1 MLEGRM
7 RILQVVHGYP
17 PEQTAGA
24 EVYTQNL
31 AREMARRGHSVHVLA
46 PGARAAGAERGLSET
61 RADGVQVLRLE
72 TSALPPEHLE
82 ATYGDPVVDGMFA
95 DLLRRL
101 RPDVVH
107 VQHTI
112 GLSIGVLATARSLGV
127 PVVATLHDFWF
138 HCPRGQRMT
147 PRHHLC
153 TKVQPWRCALCI
165 AGKRGSYM
173 RDWLK
178 SQFRPAHA
186 DAEDEGA
193 LRRGLMLLPRS
204 LRYAGREALRAPI
217 LRRLA
222 HIRSALLEA
231 DRLLAPSQFL
241 LERYVEQGIPR
252 ERLEFSEYGMDAE
265 PFRALGARPV
275 RSPRLRPVRFGFVG
289 TLIPNKGPDLVLR
302 AFHHLPAGQATLDVY
317 GAGNGPTAESYV
329 NWLRGISDHPGLT
342 FRGRFDNPGIAEV
355 LASLDVLV
363 VPSRWWENAPLT
375 LHEAV
380 MAGMPVVT
388 SDHGGM
394 LEMAQRFGNA
404 VLFRAGDSDDLARA
418 LRRFLDEPDLWA
430 SLRPIRSVRT
440 VAEDVDAQL
449 ERYAALASKRVG

>member
-1 MLEGRM
+1 M
-7 RILQVVHGYP
+7 RILQVSHGYP

-31 AREMARRGHSVHVLA
+31 AREMAQRGHAVHVLA
-46 PGARAAGAERGLSET
+46 PGERAAGAERRWSEE
-61 RADGVQVLRLE
+61 RADGVEVLRLQTRAE
-72 TSALPPEHLE
+72 PPEHLA
-82 ATYGDPVVDGMFA
+82 ATYRDPVVDGLFA

-101 RPDVVH
+101 RPDIVH

-112 GLSIGVLATARSLGV
+112 GLSIGVLPTARSFGV
-127 PVVATLHDFWF
+127 PTVATLHDFWF

-153 TKVQPWRCALCI
+153 TRVQPWRCALCI
-165 AGKRGSYM
+165 AGKRGGYM

-178 SQFRPAHA
+178 RQVAPPAG
-186 DAEDEGA
+186 EECGESA
-193 LRRGLMLLPRS
+193 LQRGLLLLPRT
-204 LRYAGREALRAPI
+204 LQYAVREGLRAPI

-222 HIRSALLEA
+222 HIRAALLSA

-252 ERLEFSEYGMDAE
+252 ERLEFSEYGMDDA

-302 AFHHLPAGQATLDVY
+302 AFHDLPPGQATLDVY

-329 NWLRGISDHPGLT
+329 SWLRSLSDHPGLT
-342 FRGRFDNPGIAEV
+342 FRGRFDNGGIAGV
-355 LASLDVLV
+355 LAGLDVLV

-394 LEMAQRFGNA
+394 LEMAERFGNA
-404 VLFRAGDSDDLARA
+404 VLFRAGDSGDLSRA
-418 LRRFLDEPDLWA
+418 LRRFLDETDLWER
-430 SLRPIRSVRT
+430 SRPRREVRSVRD
-440 VAEDVDAQL
+440 DVDAQL
-449 ERYAALASKRVG
+449 ERYAALAAARRR

>member
-1 MLEGRM
+1 M

-31 AREMARRGHSVHVLA
+31 AREMARRGHAVSVLA
-46 PGARAAGAERGLSET
+46 PGARASGAERRWTED

-72 TSALPPEHLE
+72 ARAEPPDRLE

-101 RPDVVH
+101 KPDVVH
-107 VQHTI
+107 VQHSI
-112 GLSIGVLATARSLGV
+112 GLSIGVLPAARSFGV
-127 PVVATLHDFWF
+127 PAVATLHDFWF

-153 TKVQPWRCALCI
+153 TEVQPWRCTLCI
-165 AGKRGSYM
+165 AGKRGGYM

-178 SQFRPAHA
+178 RQVATPV
-186 DAEDEGA
+186 AEEGAESA
-193 LRRGLMLLPRS
+193 LRRGLLLLPRTV
-204 LRYAGREALRAPI
+204 RYAAREVLRAPI
-217 LRRLA
+217 LRRLTD
-222 HIRSALLEA
+222 IRAALLCA

-252 ERLEFSEYGMDAE
+252 ERLEFSEYGMDTE
-265 PFRALGARPV
+265 PFRALGSRAL
-275 RSPRLRPVRFGFVG
+275 RSPHQRPVRFGFVG
-289 TLIPNKGPDLVLR
+289 TLIPNKGPDLALR
-302 AFHHLPAGQATLDVY
+302 AFNRLPPGQATFDVF
-317 GAGNGPTAESYV
+317 GAGNGPSAESYV
-329 NWLRGISDHPGLT
+329 SWLRSISDHPGLT
-342 FRGRFDNPGIAEV
+342 FRGSFDNRRIADV
-355 LASLDVLV
+355 LAGLDVLI

-380 MAGMPVVT
+380 MANMPVIT

-404 VLFRAGDSDDLARA
+404 VLFRAGDAGDLSRA
-418 LRRFLDEPDLWA
+418 MRRFLDEPELWA
-430 SLRPIRSVRT
+430 SLRPIRAVRT
-440 VAEDVDAQL
+440 VAEDVDSQL
-449 ERYAALASKRVG
+449 ERYEALARRPVA

>member
-1 MLEGRM
+1 
-7 RILQVVHGYP
+7 V
-17 PEQTAGA
+17 
-24 EVYTQNL
+24 
-31 AREMARRGHSVHVLA
+31 
-46 PGARAAGAERGLSET
+46 
-61 RADGVQVLRLE
+61 
-72 TSALPPEHLE
+72 
-82 ATYGDPVVDGMFA
+82 
-95 DLLRRL
+95 

-127 PVVATLHDFWF
+127 PVVMTLHDFWF

-153 TKVQPWRCALCI
+153 TKVQPWRCAICI
-165 AGKRGSYM
+165 AGKRGGYL

-178 SQFRPAHA
+178 SQVRPRGP
-186 DAEDEGA
+186 DDPDQSD
-193 LRRGLMLLPRS
+193 LQRGLLVLPRTVH
-204 LRYAGREALRAPI
+204 YAAREGLRAPI
-217 LRRLA
+217 LRRLKQV
-222 HIRSALLEA
+222 RSALLEA

-252 ERLEFSEYGMDAE
+252 ERLEFSEYGMDDE

-275 RSPRLRPVRFGFVG
+275 RSPRQRPVRFGFVG

-302 AFHHLPAGQATLDVY
+302 AFHSMPPGQATLDVY

-329 NWLRGISDHPGLT
+329 SWLRSLSDHPGLT
-342 FRGRFDNPGIAEV
+342 FRGRFDNRGIAGV
-355 LASLDVLV
+355 LANLDVLV

-388 SDHGGM
+388 SNHGGM

-404 VLFRAGDSDDLARA
+404 VLFRAGDAADLSRA

-430 SLRPIRSVRT
+430 SLRPIRTVRT

-449 ERYAALASKRVG
+449 ERYAVLARKRVS